1 YIRTTFLTKEKL
13 PSTSCAI
20 KMHYT
25 SPSVTIFLIANILSI
40 FYMFSFSEGNL
51 CKRHSPI
58 NVLEEEYFSF
68 CCPKKPQHEGQ
79 VIHWYKEK
87 KGEEMLIHGDSR
99 IDLNGSNLRFWPI
112 LLNDTGIYQ
121 CCLKNGTWKRSCKE
135 WSLNVIKRNKNNCF
149 TEEHLLTGR
158 DGIIGTGYSFTCSD
172 TNDSTNVINITWY
185 KDCIENINKRGEEE
199 WHIDQLTEKDGG
211 KYTCVKT
218 ILHAG
223 KKYNS
228 TSTTNLNV
236 KGIEENVPKLIGSA
250 YNVFKTE
257 IGKEEILN
265 CTAFLGNSNFVEV
278 HNENGKKYVM
288 RQLWFK
294 RVKEENINCSYKC
307 IFSENGFEKQTFIL
321 QKECNPDLPVHA
333 FTAGMI
339 MAIIF
344 PFIAVMM
351 VILCV
356 IFKIELILL
365 FRDITGKDET
375 LGDGKLYDAFVS
387 YLKDCTPICGE
398 ERKFALEILP
408 KTLEDHFGYKG
419 RPGRHGA
426 RAGDAPDR
434 SYWGWSH
441 RTLGTVAIWRRLF
454 QTGLG
459 KQASLGQAVQGLM
472 VERQVLTQ
480 GALASEALGAMRAG
494 EFLSSGRLRF
504 SVAAAPTAP
513 GTWPIIDDIQSSIDR
528 SRRLIIILSQNY
540 VSDQVMFELGVG
552 LHKALVE
559 RKIKVILIEYMPK
572 NYFDFLPKSLELLSS
587 SQVVK
592 WKEEKSLPLKSKFWK
607 KLRYAMPAKPTISAA
622 CQGYVYSILLS
633 VFFTKYVKIP
643 DFCLTDLF
651 ARGVQCQHVNNN
663 CVFFVFYCCL
673 TLSAAHA
680 DKE

>member
-1 YIRTTFLTKEKL
+1 MCSENLAVLLTL
-13 PSTSCAI
+13 
-20 KMHYT
+20 
-25 SPSVTIFLIANILSI
+25 ILSFI
-40 FYMFSFSEGNL
+40 SSGNL

-79 VIHWYKEK
+79 VIYWYKGK

-99 IDLNGSNLRFWPI
+99 IDLNGSNLQFWPI

-121 CCLKNGTWKRSCKE
+121 CCLKNGTWKITCKE
-135 WSLNVIKRNKNNCF
+135 WSLNVIKRNKSNCF

-158 DGIIGTGYSFTCSD
+158 DGIIETGYSFTCSD

-236 KGIEENVPKLIGSA
+236 KGTEENVPKLIGSA

-265 CTAFLGNSNFVEV
+265 CTAFLGYSKFVEV
-278 HNENGKKYVM
+278 QYELYWIVHEDIIEICQNNNSPCQKEEHKYNENGKKYVM

-333 FTAGMI
+333 FTTGMI
-339 MAIIF
+339 MAIMF
-344 PFIAVMM
+344 SFIGVMM

-387 YLKDCTPICGE
+387 YLKDSTPICGE
-398 ERKFALEILP
+398 ERKFALEILA
-408 KTLEDHFGYKG
+408 KTLEDHFGYKLCIFE
-419 RPGRHGA
+419 RDISPGGA
-426 RAGDAPDR
+426 
-434 SYWGWSH
+434 
-441 RTLGTVAIWRRLF
+441 
-454 QTGLG
+454 
-459 KQASLGQAVQGLM
+459 
-472 VERQVLTQ
+472 
-480 GALASEALGAMRAG
+480 
-494 EFLSSGRLRF
+494 
-504 SVAAAPTAP
+504 
-513 GTWPIIDDIQSSIDR
+513 IIDDIQSSIDR
-528 SRRLIIILSQNY
+528 SRRLIIILSRNY
-540 VSDQVMFELGVG
+540 VSDQVMFELEVG

-572 NYFDFLPKSLELLSS
+572 NYSDFLPKSLELLSP

-592 WKEEKSLPLKSKFWK
+592 WKKEKSLPLKSKFWK

-622 CQGYVYSILLS
+622 CQGV
-633 VFFTKYVKIP
+633 
-643 DFCLTDLF
+643 
-651 ARGVQCQHVNNN
+651 
-663 CVFFVFYCCL
+663 
-673 TLSAAHA
+673 TLQDRRKTSTFGITS
-680 DKE
+680 EPSLVCY